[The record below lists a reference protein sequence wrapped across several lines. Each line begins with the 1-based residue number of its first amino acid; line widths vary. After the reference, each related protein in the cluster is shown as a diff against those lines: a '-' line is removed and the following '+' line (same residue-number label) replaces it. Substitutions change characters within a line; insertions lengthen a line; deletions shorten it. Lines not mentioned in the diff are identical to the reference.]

1 MRVEPIR
8 WNRWIQGNS
17 DISNIRLN
25 EFVSEV
31 RFERIIKIS
40 ILSLNDQRVTLRHQN
55 ANISFNPP
63 NFPVL

>member
-40 ILSLNDQRVTLRHQN
+40 ILSLNDQRVTLRQN
-55 ANISFNPP
+55 ASISFNPP

>member
-40 ILSLNDQRVTLRHQN
+40 ILSLNDQRVTLRQN

>member
-40 ILSLNDQRVTLRHQN
+40 ILSLNDQRVTLRQN
-55 ANISFNPP
+55 FLQSS
-63 NFPVL
+63 

>member
-25 EFVSEV
+25 EFVSEEV
-31 RFERIIKIS
+31 GFERIIKIP
-40 ILSLNDQRVTLRHQN
+40 ILSLNDQRVTLRQN
-55 ANISFNPP
+55 ASISFNPP